1 MYMAKT
7 YFFKAFQHVG
17 GWAAVVLISAGIA
30 SLSACQGNKSG
41 QKRENNETERFE
53 ISEETARTIFELPT
67 HCLDQEYP
75 NKLGQVIGS
84 ASDLKSPKA
93 LRPIF
98 YGCFDWHSA
107 VHGYW
112 SIVRLLKLYPQLDS
126 GGKVRQLLNTHITEE
141 NLAVELAFFND
152 ENNLGFERTYG
163 WAWLFKLQEELRAWD
178 DTDAKRWSAV
188 LQPLVDLLAERTQ
201 VYLSKLIYPIRT
213 GQHDNTAFSLTLMYA
228 YATAVGDMDLVNAIK
243 TTSIRFYESDKN
255 CDLAYEPGGNDF
267 LSPCLEEAYLMSK
280 VMPKD
285 EYKNW
290 LLNFMPLLFE
300 EEIEELQPAIVSD
313 RTDGKLVHLDG
324 LNFSRANCLY
334 GIGRALPELQ
344 QSLNPIANAH
354 IAFSIKNLANDD
366 YMGSHWLGT
375 FALLALSNE

>member
-1 MYMAKT
+1 
-7 YFFKAFQHVG
+7 
-17 GWAAVVLISAGIA
+17 
-30 SLSACQGNKSG
+30 SG
-41 QKRENNETERFE
+41 QKPENNETERFE

-178 DTDAKRWSAV
+178 DTDAQRWSAV
-188 LQPLVDLLAERTQ
+188 HQSHVELLADRTG
-201 VYLSKLIYPIRT
+201 VYLSQLTYPYWT
-213 GQHDNTAFSLTLMYA
+213 GQDYDSAFRLPLMYA
-228 YATAVGDMDLVNAIK
+228 LEAAVGDMVLLKAMK

-255 CDLAYEPGGNDF
+255 CELAYEPGGNDF
-267 LSPCLEEAYLMSK
+267 L
-280 VMPKD
+280 
-285 EYKNW
+285 
-290 LLNFMPLLFE
+290 
-300 EEIEELQPAIVSD
+300 
-313 RTDGKLVHLDG
+313 
-324 LNFSRANCLY
+324 
-334 GIGRALPELQ
+334 
-344 QSLNPIANAH
+344 
-354 IAFSIKNLANDD
+354 
-366 YMGSHWLGT
+366 
-375 FALLALSNE
+375 